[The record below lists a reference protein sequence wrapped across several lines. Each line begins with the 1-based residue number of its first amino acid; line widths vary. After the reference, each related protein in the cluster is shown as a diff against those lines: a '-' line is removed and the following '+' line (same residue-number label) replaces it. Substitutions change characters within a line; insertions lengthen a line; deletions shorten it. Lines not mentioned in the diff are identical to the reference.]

1 LKFHVSPGLSCLSP
15 PTHATYT
22 VKPHLLVTLKL
33 AHQVLATK
41 IATSMR
47 RRAEVED
54 TIAIDVSYCLLSLL
68 LAKLA
73 SGS

>member
-1 LKFHVSPGLSCLSP
+1 
-15 PTHATYT
+15 
-22 VKPHLLVTLKL
+22 LVTLKL
-33 AHQVLATK
+33 AHQVLVTK
-41 IATSMR
+41 IATIM

-73 SGS
+73 SGL

>member
-1 LKFHVSPGLSCLSP
+1 
-15 PTHATYT
+15 
-22 VKPHLLVTLKL
+22 LVTLKL
-33 AHQVLATK
+33 AHQVLATE

-73 SGS
+73 SGL